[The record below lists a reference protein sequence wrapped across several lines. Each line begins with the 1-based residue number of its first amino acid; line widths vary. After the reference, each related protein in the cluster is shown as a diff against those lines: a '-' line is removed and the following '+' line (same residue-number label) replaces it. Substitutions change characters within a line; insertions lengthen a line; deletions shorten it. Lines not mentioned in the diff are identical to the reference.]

1 MEITEKIKQVSQKLD
16 SVKTQMNKRII
27 GQEQLIRNLLIGLLT
42 KGHILLEGAPGLAKT
57 LTIETLSKTLHLDFR
72 RIQFTP
78 DLLPSDLI
86 GAQIFNQKEGDFM
99 TKKGPIFANFILADE
114 INRAPSKVQ
123 SALLEAMQE
132 KQVTIG
138 EKSYELDTPFLVL
151 ATQNPLEQEGTF
163 PLPEAQLDRFL
174 FKTQVFYPREEEE
187 IEIMKTY
194 ANNGLEEIEKTLSK
208 TDISEMQNLLNDIF
222 VDENIYIYIRD
233 IVFATRKPREH
244 GLMDLAKYI
253 EYGASPR
260 ASLAFIKASKA
271 LALMNGRHF
280 VIPEDIK
287 EISKDILRH
296 RIGLSYE
303 AIADDVH
310 IDDVIEK
317 IIDSISVK

>member
-27 GQEQLIRNLLIGLLT
+27 GQEQLIRNLLIWLLT
-42 KGHILLEGAPGLAKT
+42 KGHILLEWAPWLAKT

-86 GAQIFNQKEGDFM
+86 WAQIFNQKEGDFM
-99 TKKGPIFANFILADE
+99 TKKWPIFANFILADE

-132 KQVTIG
+132 KQVTIW

-244 GLMDLAKYI
+244 WLMDLAKYI

-271 LALMNGRHF
+271 LALMNWRHF